1 MKNVFDF
8 FSCKSW
14 MILRKKSFD
23 TFTNKLSLRRLE
35 KDTTWE
41 EALEIGEYTSN
52 LCNTFFISQVN
63 DYIIIDNINLER
75 DGSTI
80 SKDIS
85 IDDDFVFN
93 MTIDIWISY
102 MFTEIYRAGTLIRR
116 IEYDLNLEQNKIDVS
131 EKGDKSQWEKHITYS
146 PKSPIGYDEFFFP
159 LYFMN
164 SLGIEIWQIEKMIQ
178 GNVSIYQKS
187 Q

>member
-23 TFTNKLSLRRLE
+23 TFTNKLSLKRLE

-93 MTIDIWISY
+93 MTIDIWVPY
-102 MFTEIYRAGTLIRR
+102 MFTEIYRAGALIRR

-131 EKGDKSQWEKHITYS
+131 EKGDKSQWEKHITHN
-146 PKSPIGYDEFFFP
+146 PKSPIGYNDFFFP

-164 SLGIEIWQIEKMIQ
+164 SLGIEMWQIGKMIQ

>member
-63 DYIIIDNINLER
+63 DYIIIENINLGRRGFLGPHRPPRPISEPGTR
-75 DGSTI
+75 KSARASTGP
-80 SKDIS
+80 SPPRTAS
-85 IDDDFVFN
+85 PA
-93 MTIDIWISY
+93 
-102 MFTEIYRAGTLIRR
+102 RAAQDR
-116 IEYDLNLEQNKIDVS
+116 
-131 EKGDKSQWEKHITYS
+131 KSH
-146 PKSPIGYDEFFFP
+146 
-159 LYFMN
+159 
-164 SLGIEIWQIEKMIQ
+164 
-178 GNVSIYQKS
+178 V
-187 Q
+187 

>member
-35 KDTTWE
+35 KYTTWE

-63 DYIIIDNINLER
+63 DYIIIDNINLE
-75 DGSTI
+75 
-80 SKDIS
+80 
-85 IDDDFVFN
+85 
-93 MTIDIWISY
+93 
-102 MFTEIYRAGTLIRR
+102 
-116 IEYDLNLEQNKIDVS
+116 
-131 EKGDKSQWEKHITYS
+131 
-146 PKSPIGYDEFFFP
+146 
-159 LYFMN
+159 
-164 SLGIEIWQIEKMIQ
+164 
-178 GNVSIYQKS
+178 
-187 Q
+187 

>member
-14 MILRKKSFD
+14 IILRKKSFD
-23 TFTNKLSLRRLE
+23 TFTNKLSLSRLE
-35 KDTTWE
+35 KYTTWE

-63 DYIIIDNINLER
+63 DYIIIDNIKLER

-93 MTIDIWISY
+93 MTIDIWVPY

-116 IEYDLNLEQNKIDVS
+116 I
-131 EKGDKSQWEKHITYS
+131 
-146 PKSPIGYDEFFFP
+146 
-159 LYFMN
+159 
-164 SLGIEIWQIEKMIQ
+164 
-178 GNVSIYQKS
+178 
-187 Q
+187 

>member
-93 MTIDIWISY
+93 MTIDIWVPY
-102 MFTEIYRAGTLIRR
+102 MFTEIYRAGALIRSAPSIFR
-116 IEYDLNLEQNKIDVS
+116 NAPSTILRSAGSNSRTTPRQPAIIL
-131 EKGDKSQWEKHITYS
+131 
-146 PKSPIGYDEFFFP
+146 
-159 LYFMN
+159 LYFFIILLVFCFN
-164 SLGIEIWQIEKMIQ
+164 L
-178 GNVSIYQKS
+178 
-187 Q
+187 